1 MGDQVIFDTTK
12 HSVHDV
18 AGLLKMYFREQ
29 PEPVVPLSSYVAL
42 LDAGSKPMDEFVPA
56 AANEVRKFPP
66 LNVDC
71 LRLLFAFLYRVTMLS
86 EHNKMTSENLG
97 IVFAPNLLR
106 PANSSEI
113 SVMDL
118 QV

>member
-1 MGDQVIFDTTK
+1 MGDRVLFDLTK
-12 HSVHDV
+12 HNVHDV

-29 PEPVVPLSSYVAL
+29 PEPVVPLSSYAAL

-56 AANEVRKFPP
+56 VRREILKFPP
-66 LNVDC
+66 INVEC
-71 LRLLFAFLYRVTMLS
+71 LRLLFAFLYRVAVLS
-86 EHNKMTSENLG
+86 EFNKMTSENLG

-106 PANSSEI
+106 PAKSSEI

>member
-1 MGDQVIFDTTK
+1 MGDQVLFDVTK
-12 HSVHDV
+12 HNVHDV

-29 PEPVVPLSSYVAL
+29 PEPVVPLSSYAAL
-42 LDAGSKPMDEFVPA
+42 LEAGSKPMDEFAPA
-56 AANEVRKFPP
+56 AAKEIQKFPP
-66 LNVDC
+66 INVDC
-71 LRLLFAFLYRVTMLS
+71 LRLLFALLYRVAALS
-86 EHNKMTSENLG
+86 EYNKMTSENLG

-106 PANSSEI
+106 PTKSSEI

>member
-1 MGDQVIFDTTK
+1 MGDQVVFNIAD
-12 HSVHDV
+12 HNVHDV
-18 AGLLKMYFREQ
+18 AGLLKMFFREQ
-29 PEPVVPLSSYVAL
+29 PEPVVPLSSYVTL
-42 LDAGSKPMDEFVPA
+42 LDAGSKPVDEFIRA
-56 AANEVRKFPP
+56 ASKEIQKFPP
-66 LNVDC
+66 INTDC
-71 LRLLFAFLYRVTMLS
+71 LRLLFAFLHRVS
-86 EHNKMTSENLG
+86 EMSEYNKMTSENLG